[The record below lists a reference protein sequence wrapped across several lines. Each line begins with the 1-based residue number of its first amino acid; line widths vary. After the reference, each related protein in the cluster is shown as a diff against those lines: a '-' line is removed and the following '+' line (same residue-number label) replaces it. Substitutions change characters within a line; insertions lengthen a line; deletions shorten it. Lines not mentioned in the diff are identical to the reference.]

1 MGAQP
6 VVCRD
11 LVELV
16 TEYLD
21 EALPPDLHAAVGRH
35 LAGCVGCVEYVRQ
48 LLFPGRLRKI
58 STESRPAQIRAAPAA
73 RSPAGTR
80 WPWSPAAPGL

>member
-16 TEYLD
+16 TEFLD

-48 LLFPGRLRKI
+48 LLYLADGGLGV
-58 STESRPAQIRAAPAA
+58 SVLVVSRWSSGDGLCGEAVAP
-73 RSPAGTR
+73 RS
-80 WPWSPAAPGL
+80 S